1 MLLFEENMSLFVN
14 HKLLFNKNKS
24 AIDFHQTKNAINL
37 LSKNDLISISNRQKI
52 DIE

>member
-1 MLLFEENMSLFVN
+1 MLLFEENMLLFVN

-24 AIDFHQTKNAINL
+24 AFDFHLTMNAINL